1 MARAHNLRPSIRE
14 LDKVRFSFNSVVVRD
29 VLTIQAI
36 RCPWH
41 RFEPF
46 AADIRF
52 AVRALAVGAIF
63 NSPKRRLDKTKAA
76 GVVFELADG
85 QLALGRILNFIE
97 SIGSGFDGDLVQPPK
112 RPLKVG
118 EHRLE
123 NFLELLQYN
132 VFHAFVLAGGRLG
145 SPTRNL
151 FP

>member
-1 MARAHNLRPSIRE
+1 MASSHNLRPSIRE

-52 AVRALAVGAIF
+52 AAHALAVRALF
-63 NSPKRRLDKTKAA
+63 DSLKRRLHKTKAA
-76 GVVFELADG
+76 RVVFELTDG
-85 QLALGRILNFIE
+85 QLALCRILNFIE
-97 SIGSGFDGDLVQPPK
+97 SIGSGFDGDLVQSPK

-118 EHRLE
+118 KHRLE
-123 NFLELLQYN
+123 NSLELLQYN
-132 VFHAFVLAGGRLG
+132 VFHAFVLAGGRLWF
-145 SPTRNL
+145 TNAHL